1 MTIRVRLY
9 VLAMVLFVSATPVHA
24 QTSRPFENSWFWGVK
39 AGTMRFATN
48 DESRTVGTV
57 GADWVITRK
66 TGGLYVS
73 FDMANFESRARVADA
88 NAGGGFRDVQLN
100 DLRRVGVA
108 GMIFPVKY
116 GRVRPYGGIG
126 MSLELLGDA
135 AVVTDSTAPPGDSPD
150 RTFLNAVDDRRSQ
163 VGLLFLGGVQAEFR
177 RLAAFAQASVVPNA
191 GRLLIG
197 RDPLI
202 ALQFGVR
209 WNFGTS
215 IERPH

>member
-1 MTIRVRLY
+1 MTIRVRWY
-9 VLAMVLFVSATPVHA
+9 ALAMALFVSVTPVSA
-24 QTSRPFENSWFWGVK
+24 QTSRPFENSWFWGLK
-39 AGTMRFATN
+39 GGTLRFATN
-48 DESRTVGTV
+48 DESRTVGTI
-57 GADWVITRK
+57 GGDWLITRK

-73 FDMANFESRARVADA
+73 FDMANFVSNARVADA
-88 NAGGGFRDVQLN
+88 NAGGGFREIQVN

-116 GRVRPYGGIG
+116 GRFRPYGGIG

-135 AVVTDSTAPPGDSPD
+135 AVVTDSTATRTDSPD
-150 RTFLNAVDDRRSQ
+150 QTFLSSIDERRSQ
-163 VGLLFLGGVQAEFR
+163 IGLLFLGGVQAELA

-191 GRLLIG
+191 GRFLIG
-197 RDPLI
+197 RDPLV